1 MKRLKELI
9 RIFYL
14 TYRVGRLLQRSIYK
28 VKTNAL
34 GEGELI
40 TPKPEDVFELLDRES
55 MVTGYMYITTDG
67 QLYSHELS
75 GLTTIDGKHYEQ
87 TEWLRYN
94 PISAEWSTVKQPR
107 AV

>member
-1 MKRLKELI
+1 
-9 RIFYL
+9 
-14 TYRVGRLLQRSIYK
+14 
-28 VKTNAL
+28 
-34 GEGELI
+34 
-40 TPKPEDVFELLDRES
+40 